1 MPSFVLP
8 GFALPGDTPLGSTPL
23 DAARL
28 GSVPSRSSARAAALL
43 AAGVGALAAAAALA
57 AAPGAA
63 AADGGGGGGDALAV
77 LRGCESGGDYT
88 AATGNGYYGAYQFD
102 LPTWAG
108 LGLAGLPSDATPAT
122 QDAAVVTLATRAGG
136 WSPWP
141 VCGQGL
147 GAVPSAEPAPP
158 PVVVTAGTT
167 SAGIVTAAIAA
178 PGPLAATPPA
188 PPVPVQ
194 VLTLAPDA
202 APSDQVLAWQQR
214 MADRGWQLTVDGVF
228 GPATQR
234 VARDFAVEKGIV
246 EGLPGEVG
254 PLLWSAAWTATLA

>member
-1 MPSFVLP
+1 VPSFVLP

-28 GSVPSRSSARAAALL
+28 SSVPSRSCARAAALL
-43 AAGVGALAAAAALA
+43 AAGVGALAAAAVA

-122 QDAAVVTLATRAGG
+122 QDATVVTLATRAGG

-147 GAVPSAEPAPP
+147 GAVPSA
-158 PVVVTAGTT
+158 G
-167 SAGIVTAAIAA
+167 AGIVTAAIAA
-178 PGPLAATPPA
+178 PGPLAATQPA